1 MDTYNLTTI
10 SVPFTPYF
18 RVTVTKLETSTVI
31 KIGIVFWTAFLL
43 VVETC
48 VLVDENRNDFIDMV
62 TIKQKLLC
70 CKQNNGRFL
79 LKC

>member
-1 MDTYNLTTI
+1 MDTYNSTII
-10 SVPFTPYF
+10 SVPFTPDF
-18 RVTVTKLETSTVI
+18 RVTKLETSTVI

-48 VLVDENRNDFIDMV
+48 VLVDENRNDFKDMV

-70 CKQNNGRFL
+70 CRQNIGRFL
-79 LKC
+79 LNC

>member
-1 MDTYNLTTI
+1 MDTYNSTII
-10 SVPFTPYF
+10 SVPFTPHF
-18 RVTVTKLETSTVI
+18 RVTKLETSTVI

-48 VLVDENRNDFIDMV
+48 VLVDENRNDFKDMV

-79 LKC
+79 LNC

>member
-1 MDTYNLTTI
+1 MYTYNSTII

-18 RVTVTKLETSTVI
+18 RVTKLETSTVI

-48 VLVDENRNDFIDMV
+48 VLVDENRNDFKDMV

-79 LKC
+79 LNC

>member
-1 MDTYNLTTI
+1 MDTNNLTII

-18 RVTVTKLETSTVI
+18 RVTKLETSTVI

-48 VLVDENRNDFIDMV
+48 VLVDENRNDFKDMV

-70 CKQNNGRFL
+70 CKQNNGRFFL
-79 LKC
+79 NC

>member
-1 MDTYNLTTI
+1 MDTYNSTII
-10 SVPFTPYF
+10 SVPFTPHF
-18 RVTVTKLETSTVI
+18 RVTKLETSTVI

-48 VLVDENRNDFIDMV
+48 VLVDENRNDFKDMV

-70 CKQNNGRFL
+70 CRQNIGRFL
-79 LKC
+79 LNC

>member
-1 MDTYNLTTI
+1 MDTYNSTII

-18 RVTVTKLETSTVI
+18 RVTKLETSTVI

-48 VLVDENRNDFIDMV
+48 VLVDENRNDFKDMV

-70 CKQNNGRFL
+70 CRQNIGRFL
-79 LKC
+79 LNC

>member
-1 MDTYNLTTI
+1 MDTYNLTII

-18 RVTVTKLETSTVI
+18 RVTKLETSTAI

-48 VLVDENRNDFIDMV
+48 VLVDENRNDFKDMV
-62 TIKQKLLC
+62 TIKQNLLC
-70 CKQNNGRFL
+70 CRQNIGRFL

>member
-1 MDTYNLTTI
+1 MDTYNSTII

-18 RVTVTKLETSTVI
+18 RVTKLETSTVI

-48 VLVDENRNDFIDMV
+48 VLVDENRNDCKDMV

-70 CKQNNGRFL
+70 CRQNNGRFL

>member
-1 MDTYNLTTI
+1 MDTYNSTII
-10 SVPFTPYF
+10 SVPFHF
-18 RVTVTKLETSTVI
+18 RVTKLETCTVI

-48 VLVDENRNDFIDMV
+48 VLVDENRNDFKDMV

>member
-1 MDTYNLTTI
+1 MDTYNSTII

-18 RVTVTKLETSTVI
+18 RVTKLETSTVI

-48 VLVDENRNDFIDMV
+48 VLVDENRNDCKDMV
-62 TIKQKLLC
+62 TIKQNLLC
-70 CKQNNGRFL
+70 CRQNIGRFL